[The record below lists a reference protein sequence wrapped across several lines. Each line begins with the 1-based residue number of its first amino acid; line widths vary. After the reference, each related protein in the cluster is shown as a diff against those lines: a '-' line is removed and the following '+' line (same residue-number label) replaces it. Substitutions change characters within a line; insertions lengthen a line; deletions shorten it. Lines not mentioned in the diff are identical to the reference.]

1 MIIID
6 ESDFNDTPETM
17 KKKCKLISLTKKL
30 MHFEMVCD
38 SASAFTIPPWFTSVV
53 KKVIFSFYFC
63 TILRN
68 RITLFHY
75 KRDQKTHWIQLTCSN
90 TTYNWSGLF

>member
-38 SASAFTIPPWFTSVV
+38 SASAFTIPP
-53 KKVIFSFYFC
+53 
-63 TILRN
+63 
-68 RITLFHY
+68 
-75 KRDQKTHWIQLTCSN
+75 
-90 TTYNWSGLF
+90 